1 MLRALR
7 MVPIAGLV
15 LVSARCERGG
25 SRGRAGD
32 FSLGTPATAED
43 IRLAD
48 DDVTPTGHGLPHDSG
63 TVAEG
68 DVVYHAKCAVCH
80 GQNGVEGPMDKL
92 VGRMPGDSF
101 PFGRD
106 PAQLSQRT
114 IGNYWPYA
122 TTVYDFIHR
131 AMPHDRPGSLTSHEV
146 YAVTAYILY
155 RNGIIARNAVMNER
169 TLPAVR
175 MPAHDRF
182 VIDDRN
188 GGNVVR

>member
-1 MLRALR
+1 MRDLPLLVCTGVLLATTACQRDRA
-7 MVPIAGLV
+7 AG
-15 LVSARCERGG
+15 AQF
-25 SRGRAGD
+25 A
-32 FSLGTPATAED
+32 LGTPATTDD

-68 DVVYHAKCAVCH
+68 DVIFHAKCAVCH
-80 GQNGVEGPMDKL
+80 GPNGVEGPMDKL

-131 AMPHDRPGSLTSHEV
+131 AMPHDRPGSLTPHEV
-146 YAVTAYILY
+146 YGVTAYLLY
-155 RNGIIARNAVMNER
+155 RNGIIAGNAVMNEK

-175 MPAHDRF
+175 MPARNRF

>member
-1 MLRALR
+1 MMRATRLLSI
-7 MVPIAGLV
+7 VALGLMT
-15 LVSARCERGG
+15 ARCQRD
-25 SRGRAGD
+25 RAAGAQ
-32 FSLGTPATAED
+32 FALGTPATPEE

-48 DDVTPTGHGLPHDSG
+48 DDATPTGHGLPHDSG

-68 DVVYHAKCAVCH
+68 DVVFHAKCAVCH

-92 VGRMPGDSF
+92 VGRIPGDSF

-131 AMPHDRPGSLTSHEV
+131 AMPHDRPGSLTPHEV
-146 YAVTAYILY
+146 YSVTAYLLY
-155 RNGIIARNAVMNER
+155 RNGIIAQSAVMNER

-175 MPAHDRF
+175 MPARDRF
-182 VIDDRN
+182 VIDNRN